1 MLNKFTKAFHI
12 PGTLSANLDMRFTI
26 PSPCSLVHVCAVAS
40 NDSDATM
47 ALGTSADTDG
57 FLAACV
63 IGDSQTPVEKER
75 AEFDGALLTD
85 AGKENPRLA
94 DGDIFVIT
102 IDYDGCAGPDVGT
115 DFHRRLIKILIIF

>member
-1 MLNKFTKAFHI
+1 MLNQFSHAFHI
-12 PGTLSANLDMRFTI
+12 PGTLSANLDIRFTV
-26 PSPCSLVHVCAVAS
+26 PAPCSLVHVSAVSS

-63 IGDSQTPVEKER
+63 IGDSQTPVEKDWSD
-75 AEFDGALLTD
+75 FDGALLTD
-85 AGKENPRLA
+85 AGKENPHLA

-102 IDYDGCAGPDVGT
+102 IDFDGASGT
-115 DFHRRLIKILIIF
+115 AADDLTLVLTFTEG

>member
-12 PGTLSANLDMRFTI
+12 PGTLTANINIRFTI
-26 PSPCSLVHVCAVAS
+26 PSPCSLVHVSAVAS

-63 IGDSQTPVEKER
+63 IGDSNTPVEKQR
-75 AEFDGALLTD
+75 ADFDGALLTD

-102 IDYDGCAGPDVGT
+102 IDYDGSSGT
-115 DFHRRLIKILIIF
+115 AADDLTLVLTFTEG

>member
-1 MLNKFTKAFHI
+1 MLNKFSQAFHI
-12 PGTLSANLDMRFTI
+12 PGTLAANLNIRFTV
-26 PSPCSLVHVCAVAS
+26 PSPCSLVHVSAVAS

-63 IGDSQTPVEKER
+63 IGDSNTPVEKER
-75 AEFDGALLTD
+75 ADFDGALLSD
-85 AGKENPRLA
+85 AGKQNPRLA

-102 IDYDGCAGPDVGT
+102 IDYDGSSGT
-115 DFHRRLIKILIIF
+115 AAQNVTLVLTFTEG

>member
-1 MLNKFTKAFHI
+1 MLNKFSHAFHI
-12 PGTLSANLDMRFTI
+12 PGTLAANLNIRFTV
-26 PSPCSLVHVCAVAS
+26 PSPCSLVHVSAVAS

-63 IGDSQTPVEKER
+63 IGDSNTPVEKER
-75 AEFDGALLTD
+75 ADFDGALLTD
-85 AGKENPRLA
+85 AGKENPRLD

-102 IDYDGCAGPDVGT
+102 IDYDGASGT
-115 DFHRRLIKILIIF
+115 AAQNVTLVLTFTEG